1 MDRHDGWFSP
11 EEIEEQIAESLS
23 DGEQASTNT
32 RLLQDLQHIAQDDV
46 RRLAEIRARL
56 LQKADNQTERSPLVL
71 WDDQQRVTQPPRP
84 SGPRSSKTSWRSL
97 ANLASGL
104 VAVLLVGSLLFALTR
119 FGVRPAHSPL
129 NRQTPIPTS
138 GVQDT
143 HGISVFLM
151 DTTSGKVLVD
161 VNSHVRRPIAN
172 LASIMTAV
180 VAIEDADPNQ
190 EITVEQA
197 TLNAVPKG
205 MGIAGLQAGDRIS
218 LHDLLYGLLLPSG
231 DDAALVIAQA
241 VGGTT
246 QQFVGQMN
254 DEAHQLQLDD
264 THFADPYSSSSP
276 DSYSSAADLGK
287 LATYAMQLSLFSQI
301 MMTPDYT
308 LDATAQHHSYQ
319 WRATNTLLAAGSNV
333 HSIQVGY
340 DARAGACV
348 VFSAQ
353 KNGHMLIG
361 AELNAPSKQLLGSDV
376 TELLNRGSGS

>member
-11 EEIEEQIAESLS
+11 EEVEEQIAESLS
-23 DGEQASTNT
+23 DGEQAAANT
-32 RLLQDLQHIAQDDV
+32 HLLQDLQHIAQDDV

-56 LQKADNQTERSPLVL
+56 LQKADDQTERSSLVL
-71 WDDQQRVTQPPRP
+71 WDDQQRVIQSPRRP
-84 SGPRSSKTSWRSL
+84 EQRSSKSSWRLL

-104 VAVLLVGSLLFALTR
+104 VAVLLVGSLLFALMH
-119 FGVRPAHSPL
+119 FGVHPGQSSL
-129 NRQTPIPTS
+129 NRQTPIPSS
-138 GVQDT
+138 GVQDPQ
-143 HGISVFLM
+143 GISAFLM
-151 DTTSGKVLVD
+151 DATSGKVLVD

-197 TLNAVPKG
+197 TLNAVPRG
-205 MGIAGLQAGDRIS
+205 VGTAGLRVGDRIS

-241 VGGTT
+241 IGGNTP
-246 QQFVGQMN
+246 QFVAMMN
-254 DEAHQLQLDD
+254 DQAHQLQLDD
-264 THFADPYSSSSP
+264 THFANPYGSSSP

-287 LATYAMQLSLFSQI
+287 LANYAMQLSAFYQI
-301 MMTPDYT
+301 MMTPNYT
-308 LDATAQHHSYQ
+308 LAATAQHHSYR
-319 WRATNTLLAAGSNV
+319 WRATNTLLAADPNV
-333 HSIQVGY
+333 HGIQIGY

-353 KNGHMLIG
+353 RNDHVLIG
-361 AELNAPSKQLLGSDV
+361 VELNAPSKKLLGSDV
-376 TELLNRGSGS
+376 MNLLNRGSGS